1 MATAVISAAAK
12 LTALATPTATA
23 NLFILGFAILAG
35 FGVLLLAELV
45 YFAIIAVSAGRQTK
59 FKSATTVEV
68 LGNKYTFNEFKL
80 VPLLTT
86 LGAIIIGT
94 FQLFF
99 SSALSTARGAAS
111 FVLLNFRQF
120 IGIFVLLGLIVLYRS
135 IGTSIY
141 PITTQVWNCEFGAP
155 IRTIILPFAAFI
167 AFILSSGMPVQNF
180 ISRFSKTATTS
191 AIFRAVIGSFAA
203 VSVTLML
210 FGSALLQFNLA
221 QSRWVMQPTAPG
233 QVAQFLVVGPDFNQT
248 SHLVGDAIYNLRF
261 VTEVACSPLQP
272 YVFVPLL
279 APFDGEEFAA
289 ALNNTLNLFYVPL
302 TQGILRPIAQ
312 YMVNLNANP
321 SGTFGTLAPLPSF
334 NSTIDTLNNAQRNWT
349 RFADS
354 FIPSLFDGLNVL
366 LRDVT
371 DVPLPVVAFPRRGLF
386 TLFPGAMFDLVLRT
400 AKLTQNLVFQIIFNS
415 DDAFKYPE
423 GIAIWK
429 VDEILD
435 GFLEYTLVITDYTTF
450 VSTYMRELGNEF
462 AAELTSPLNAADS
475 TALTHSRTYQ
485 TLATEG
491 ELIQQALNF
500 VANIID
506 KLPCVI
512 TTLADAVVETLKLG
526 NDLAVGT
533 IYTFMHAAFSARV
546 ASPFEYAQ
554 SQYGAYLNV
563 KCVVHSTTLFT
574 IPVLEPCLIGVA
586 QTLCSAPLLELV
598 PPFDYKLHGT
608 LPVAWTSASQAT
620 LNDVGAYCDSN
631 PCPSTFVYVDNDAVI
646 PAPSTLVN
654 RYDVLLQKWMQP
666 IACIFDFIAKLCVG
680 NDCPF
685 SSSTVDNMIPYIS
698 HLILVPINLVIHTDT
713 AVSTAY
719 LTIDTCFPIADIPR
733 DIQGI
738 EVELTNALR
747 RIINALVPLSDEC
760 ANSSID
766 SVGSSSFLFCCALNF
781 VDAAFGFVTD
791 VAKQFISQLQSV
803 LNAFLPVAVGGA
815 GATSYTPPPFAIN
828 ETWVNAATD
837 AIACVPAQFID
848 GTERCTDVFTD
859 FVQDRFQSAVSVL
872 ILEALLFFPRLA
884 INVVNGV
891 LNLVLSP
898 NLGGVSTLLTN
909 ILTPVLFGIGRIL
922 TFFAGFLQCVDNN
935 NAFSQ
940 ALISI
945 GIYFITTVGAVI
957 PFVVKVFF
965 AAFQFGVGVIA
976 LLQGNVAIIIDAAST
991 LIDIGAGLLIAMLG
1005 QPFVCG
1011 TTEAFCVIAIGIT
1024 PLITACNSGIGA
1036 NGNDYG
1042 FTVCTPHRKRSLDND
1057 CFQLIAEFGYTAAE
1071 RISRNATT
1079 EHEHRVA
1086 TCFRT
1091 VNEPGVVFALLAQQQ
1106 KAQRMFSDLASS
1118 APSMIYNHLE
1128 AMSREIATAAV
1139 ALQTQQLDAAES
1151 ASIPHVDTPLRIDFG
1166 LFVRSLNAKLSGDAE
1181 TASMFTNA
1189 YESQH
1194 EPVHAAKRSLQRT
1207 FPSHENFIV
1216 NLAAATLHAQQLL
1229 NSPVAWRTKKT
1240 NHTSIANRVVLPT
1253 TNSLSSVAVGGALI
1267 RKHLQHAGDVW
1278 STRIQSWV
1286 RAKIDIVNTPRLVQT
1301 ESVGVAVAK
1310 QIDKG
1315 VYSGSSIRYI
1325 DSRGH
1330 TSLASWYASGDLVAP
1345 LAVTIDEN
1353 LLPVV
1358 GLPQC
1363 DEMTQF
1369 ICTDCK
1375 YIDDLIYVS
1384 EKSFNSAKR
1393 FYNTSST
1400 DRGTFGYISAQ
1411 LDRTLTDVLVNPG
1424 GTDTYATEPRT
1435 VVFITTRIWN
1445 IRWGFNWDRSEFLNI
1460 VTNTSVTCNFGDPFA
1475 DVDLDQG
1482 YIDAFN
1488 KVLGNLV
1495 TFAEQAT
1502 CQFSAAPA
1510 EISMRVF
1517 ERYVM
1522 CDYDE
1527 ALYSLGNKGSASVDG
1542 PQQLVDGFANAA
1554 LVNVLVGTVVDLI
1567 PGTSMTFMMASPLW
1581 LYFGTLWFGYGSSPF
1596 CTLPGPFQM
1605 FGAYPV
1611 NLPLDAYGVLESCL
1625 PPSLPFPFALIDP
1638 TVRDHFATV
1647 KITTCGD
1654 VPPEINCTFYGFTGI
1669 YDNIFFSTGVLFG
1682 DSFNSGAASSVG
1694 LFSDEARASA
1704 AKFTEAYIAELD
1716 ANHNAGDVCNRQTFL
1731 TAFIGLIALAGQLFV
1746 DVASALLF
1754 VPFLIAVAVIMFI
1767 FILLINKIGDQVDEY
1782 YIEDKRLDSPKE

>member
-45 YFAIIAVSAGRQTK
+45 YFAIIAVTAGRQTK

-120 IGIFVLLGLIVLYRS
+120 IGIFVLLGLILLYRS

-141 PITTQVWNCEFGAP
+141 PITTQVWNCEYGAP

-221 QSRWVMQPTAPG
+221 QSRWILQPTPPG
-233 QVAQFLVVGPDFNQT
+233 QVAQFLVVGPDFNET

-261 VTEVACSPLQP
+261 VTDVACAPLQP
-272 YVFVPLL
+272 YVFEPLL
-279 APFDGEEFAA
+279 APFDGEEFPAA
-289 ALNNTLNLFYVPL
+289 INNTLNLFYVPF

-321 SGTFGTLAPLPSF
+321 SGTFGTLAPRPSF
-334 NSTIDTLNNAQRNWT
+334 NSSIDTLNYAQRNWT
-349 RFADS
+349 RFGDS
-354 FIPSLFDGLNVL
+354 FIPSLIGGINTL

-371 DVPLPVVAFPRRGLF
+371 DVPLPDVSFPTRGPL
-386 TLFPGAMFDLVLRT
+386 TLFVSAPIDILLTGV
-400 AKLTQNLVFQIIFNS
+400 KLTQNLVFQLVFNPS
-415 DDAFKYPE
+415 VALSYPS
-423 GIAIWK
+423 GVQIWQIN
-429 VDEILD
+429 ELLD
-435 GFLEYTLVITDYTTF
+435 IVLSYVNIVTDYTTF
-450 VSTYMRELGNEF
+450 VSAYMRELGNEF

-475 TALTHSRTYQ
+475 TALTHYQ

-512 TTLADAVVETLKLG
+512 TSLADAVVETLKLG
-526 NDLAVGT
+526 NDLVVGT
-533 IYTFMHAAFSARV
+533 IYTFMHAAFSRRV

-586 QTLCSAPLLELV
+586 QTLCSAPLVELV
-598 PPFDYKLHGT
+598 FPFDFKLPGT
-608 LPVAWTSASQAT
+608 LPATWKSASQAT
-620 LNDVGAYCDSN
+620 LNDVGAYCVSQ
-631 PCPSTFVYVDNDAVI
+631 PCPSTFVYVDSDVAI

-654 RYDVLLQKWMQP
+654 RYDVLLQKWMKP

-713 AVSTAY
+713 AVTTAY

-747 RIINALVPLSDEC
+747 RIINALVPLSNEC

-781 VDAAFGFVTD
+781 VDAAFGFVAD
-791 VAKQFISQLQSV
+791 VVKQFISQLQSV
-803 LNAFLPVAVGGA
+803 LNAFLPVVVGGA

-848 GTERCTDVFTD
+848 GTDRCTDDLND
-859 FVQDRFQSAVSVL
+859 FVQDRFQSAMSVL

-884 INVVNGV
+884 INVVNGI

-909 ILTPVLFGIGRIL
+909 ILSPVLFGFGRIL
-922 TFFAGFLQCVDNN
+922 TFFAGFLQCVDND

-940 ALISI
+940 SLISI
-945 GIYFITTVGAVI
+945 GIYFITTVNSVI
-957 PFVVKVFF
+957 PFVIQVFF
-965 AAFQFGVGVIA
+965 AAFQFVVGVIA
-976 LLQGNVAIIIDAAST
+976 LLQGNVTIIVDAAST
-991 LIDIGAGLLIAMLG
+991 LLDIASGLLIAVLG

-1011 TTEAFCVIAIGIT
+1011 TTDAFCFIAIGIT

-1036 NGNDYG
+1036 SNNDYV
-1042 FTVCTPHRKRSLDND
+1042 FSFCTPNRKRSLDDD
-1057 CFQLIAEFGYTAAE
+1057 CFQFIAEFGYSAAE
-1071 RISRNATT
+1071 RISRKNATT
-1079 EHEHRVA
+1079 DHEHRVV

-1091 VNEPGVVFALLAQQQ
+1091 VNEPGAVFSMLAQQQ
-1106 KAQRMFSDLASS
+1106 KAQRVFSDLASS

-1128 AMSREIATAAV
+1128 SMSREIATAAV
-1139 ALQTQQLDAAES
+1139 ALQAQQLDAAES
-1151 ASIPHVDTPLRIDFG
+1151 TSIPHVDMPLRIDFG
-1166 LFVRSLNAKLSGDAE
+1166 LFVRSLNAKLTGDAE
-1181 TASMFTNA
+1181 TASLFTNA
-1189 YESQH
+1189 YVSQH

-1216 NLAAATLHAQQLL
+1216 NLAAASLHAQQLL
-1229 NSPVAWRTKKT
+1229 NSPVVWRTKKT
-1240 NHTSIANRVVLPT
+1240 NHTTIANRAVLPT

-1267 RKHLQHAGDVW
+1267 HKHLQHAGDVW
-1278 STRIQSWV
+1278 STRVQSWI
-1286 RAKIDIVNTPRLVQT
+1286 RAKIDIANTPRLVQT

-1310 QIDKG
+1310 QIDRG

-1369 ICTDCK
+1369 VCTDCK
-1375 YIDDLIYVS
+1375 YVDDLIYVS
-1384 EKSFNSAKR
+1384 EKSYNSAKH
-1393 FYNTSST
+1393 FYNTSSNE
-1400 DRGTFGYISAQ
+1400 RGTFGYITAQ

-1445 IRWGFNWDRSEFLNI
+1445 IRWAFDWDRTEFLDI
-1460 VTNTSVTCNFGDPFA
+1460 VTNTSVTCDASDPFA
-1475 DVDLDQG
+1475 DIDLDQG

-1488 KVLGNLV
+1488 KLLGNLV
-1495 TFAEQAT
+1495 TFGQQAT

-1527 ALYSLGNKGSASVDG
+1527 ALYSVGNKGSASIDG

-1611 NLPLDAYGVLESCL
+1611 NFPLDAYGVLESCL

-1716 ANHNAGDVCNRQTFL
+1716 ANYNAGDVCNRQTFL

-1754 VPFLIAVAVIMFI
+1754 VPFFIAVAVIMFI